1 MPTPSQIDEQIQL
14 ERDAIAQGLKRLH
27 KNTRDL
33 ESKDYASASVYG
45 AASIDTLLPLVVER
59 IEATTSRIKEGK
71 TGAAFAEIQKYL
83 ADVEPLAAAA
93 IAVKITF
100 DKIFSYKD
108 KSNQAVNVCDSIGLA
123 VEHECQM
130 RHYEREA
137 PGLLRVL
144 KDNYWHRS
152 IGTDQ
157 KVVVIRT
164 LMNRYNV
171 KQWDAW
177 GRANRIKLG
186 GWLLDCIMQSSN
198 WFTKNMQQEGR
209 KRVQYVIPTPEFL
222 EIKDSVMRD
231 AELFSPLA
239 WPMLIEPNDWD
250 HDRQGGYILNEV
262 MRGHDMVR
270 RGDPTCIQGDKPLEF
285 LNKIQK
291 VAYRLNPFIV
301 GVAEE
306 LDRLE
311 RAVGKFLPI
320 IHHELPP
327 KPVDIEENEES
338 RHTYRRACAEVH
350 NLQAQEFRKSCRTR
364 MTMEAVARFKDS
376 DKFYIPWSFDYR
388 GRAYPIP
395 AFLTPQDTDFGKSL
409 LKFADESYVTPESEE
424 WLAFQVATTY
434 GFDKETIE
442 YRWDWVK
449 NNTHLISCVACDPIL
464 HIHEWEAADEPW
476 QFLSACDEYYHCVLK
491 RDRHFT
497 SAMIATDAT
506 CSGLQILAG
515 LARDKNTAKL
525 VNVLPSDR
533 PQDAYKVVAEQ
544 ASPHCPKSI
553 QPYMDRKT
561 VKRVVMTV
569 PYNAKPFS
577 NRGYIREALKEKGV
591 KIDKDDLT
599 KTVVAVRNAMDEIVP
614 GPMAVMSWIE
624 NAVTE
629 VIKSGPGEWK
639 KVKVKNPDWE
649 EGSDLPKTIT
659 KLRWIYTL
667 PSISWTTPSGF
678 VVTQKLMKKQTVE
691 VELQLMGRCKLT
703 VAVDDSEENDLQHHR
718 NATAPNLIHSLDASL
733 LHFSALRF
741 DAPIALIHDSVLC
754 RATDMYSLSAIVRE
768 TYMHLFAEHDYLR
781 DFAHQIEA
789 KTEPPIIG
797 DLKPESVIKSLYFF
811 C

>member
-1 MPTPSQIDEQIQL
+1 LPTPAQIDEQIQL
-14 ERDAIAQGLKRLH
+14 ERDAIAQGLKKLH

-33 ESKDYASASVYG
+33 EAKEYASASVYG
-45 AASIDTLLPLVVER
+45 AASIDTLLPLVVAR
-59 IEATTSRIKEGK
+59 IEATNNRIKEGK

-93 IAVKITF
+93 LAVKITF
-100 DKIFSYKD
+100 DKVFSYKE
-108 KSNQAVNVCDSIGLA
+108 KSNQATNICASIGLA
-123 VEHECQM
+123 VEQECQM
-130 RHYEREA
+130 RHYEKHA
-137 PGLLRVL
+137 PGLLKTL

-152 IGTDQ
+152 IGTQQ

-164 LMNRYNV
+164 LMNRYKV
-171 KQWDAW
+171 KQWDTW
-177 GRANRIKLG
+177 GSSNRIKLG
-186 GWLLDCIMQSSN
+186 GWLLDCIMQSSG
-198 WFTKNMQQEGR
+198 WFTKDIQRQGR
-209 KRVQYVIPTPEFL
+209 KTVQHVIPTPEFL
-222 EIKDSVMRD
+222 QIKDTVMRD

-239 WPMLIEPNDWD
+239 WPMLIEPNDWE
-250 HDRQGGYILNEV
+250 HDRCGGYILNEV

-270 RGDPTCIQGDKPLEF
+270 RGDPTLIQGDKPLEF

-364 MTMEAVARFKDS
+364 MTMEAVARFKDR

-409 LKFADESYVTPESEE
+409 LTFADGSYMTPEAED

-434 GFDKETIE
+434 GLDKAPMTERLE
-442 YRWDWVK
+442 WVK
-449 NNTHLISCVACDPIL
+449 NNTHLISCVASDPIS
-464 HIHEWEAADEPW
+464 HIHEWEVADEPW
-476 QFLSACDEYYHCVLK
+476 QFLAACDEYYHCVLK
-491 RDRHFT
+491 CDRHFT
-497 SAMIATDAT
+497 RAMIATDAT

-533 PQDAYKVVAEQ
+533 PQDAYKVVAQ
-544 ASPHCPKSI
+544 AAAPYVPKSI

-577 NRGYIREALKEKGV
+577 NRGYIRDALKEKGV
-591 KIDKDDLT
+591 EIDKDDLT
-599 KTVVAVRNAMDEIVP
+599 KTVVAVRNAMDEVVP

-624 NAVTE
+624 SE
-629 VIKSGPGEWK
+629 VAKAIDRGKAE
-639 KVKVKNPDWE
+639 
-649 EGSDLPKTIT
+649 LT
-659 KLRWIYTL
+659 WI
-667 PSISWTTPSGF
+667 TPSGF
-678 VVTQKLMKKQTVE
+678 VVTQKLMKKQTVQ

-703 VAVDDSEENDLQHHR
+703 VAVDDSDKVDKQHHK

-754 RATDMYSLSAIVRE
+754 RATDMSSLSAIVRE
-768 TYMHLFAEHDYLR
+768 TYMHLFAEHDYLQ
-781 DFAHQIEA
+781 DFANQIEA
-789 KTEPPIIG
+789 ETDPPIIG
-797 DLKPESVIKSLYFF
+797 DLQPESVIESTYFF